1 MEKRTMIIG
10 LSLLI
15 LTIVSIDYGWR
26 LFGFNACTTGFPSVT
41 EVKVNDD
48 VLKIKG
54 TTFYSGDHYIGYM
67 REVKDETLYLGI
79 RYQLFTVFHKG
90 GNFNIEIP
98 LKDVDLKEVYIKGR
112 DSRELI
118 WERK

>member
-1 MEKRTMIIG
+1 MGKRTVIII

-15 LTIVSIDYGWR
+15 LTSVSIDYGWR

-54 TTFYSGDHYIGYM
+54 TTFYSGDHYIGYIS
-67 REVKDETLYLGI
+67 EIKDDTLYLGI

-90 GNFNIEIP
+90 GSFNIEFP
-98 LKDVDLKEVYIKGR
+98 LQDVDLKEVYIKGR
-112 DSRELI
+112 NSKELI
-118 WERK
+118 WRKK